1 MSEKKNKV
9 NVQAAVISA
18 IVILALAGGGLFGY
32 MYYNNVYLPA
42 EYEKKYAIED
52 VDYPV
57 ETRVIYEGG
66 WESTYKENVEAVA
79 DAMENSDAMFFLQ
92 EGGAGVSDEVLI
104 NRVWQTDKS
113 NYEAT
118 SGMEAKN
125 AKEIFIEDAAAFL
138 NTNYRKI
145 PDKTTY
151 YIGNMFRHQTNNIF
165 RQDIRFPC
173 VDWEEDEYFEEKYD
187 DFYEMD
193 MMDLDLTDPE
203 YFCGADEF
211 FGSKIYEYFMEHKL
225 KLSCENIELTKICA
239 GDTPSRYEMTKGGM
253 GSEKTQTKAY
263 YFVGYADV
271 TTEHAVGDLSDM
283 GIFGNEGETVRVKII
298 ATGSDFGISEVNL
311 ERVE

>member
-165 RQDIRFPC
+165 RQDRRFPC
-173 VDWEEDEYFEEKYD
+173 VDWEEDEYFEEKYEV
-187 DFYEMD
+187 FYGRKQNQSHADRRRGQRKTTGKCNRKQEAQ
-193 MMDLDLTDPE
+193 TD
-203 YFCGADEF
+203 
-211 FGSKIYEYFMEHKL
+211 SKCPDPVVLY
-225 KLSCENIELTKICA
+225 SRP
-239 GDTPSRYEMTKGGM
+239 GDGVRGIRYK
-253 GSEKTQTKAY
+253 
-263 YFVGYADV
+263 
-271 TTEHAVGDLSDM
+271 
-283 GIFGNEGETVRVKII
+283 
-298 ATGSDFGISEVNL
+298 
-311 ERVE
+311 